1 MPSPGKSLDLVDQE
15 MFDFRTCVSVAW
27 HRAQVLGFTNVSRAD
42 RYCNHGKTRHTSRIK
57 WTTSDDDFDI
67 SIAMIGHG
75 AG

>member
-1 MPSPGKSLDLVDQE
+1 VDQE
-15 MFDFRTCVSVAW
+15 MFDFQTCVSVAW
-27 HRAQVLGFTNVSRAD
+27 HRAQALGFINVNRAG
-42 RYCNHGKTRHTSRIK
+42 RYCSHGKMRRTSGIK